1 MLYDVYGSRPSR
13 NFGHTGRKL
22 HATHIHLTSCKAREH
37 GNTVQKEGCVQYARI
52 SRREPTSENTDPP
65 QPHQRAS
72 CQARADS
79 RPARTDQQ
87 TSESCPVMP
96 ADQRQP
102 ATASQRSELP
112 SRASRGPISKK
123 RSARD
128 QRELNSKNRTAT
140 TDQRESGE
148 SRLQTSKN
156 AQRESIVRPARAVQ

>member
-102 ATASQRSELP
+102 ATASQPAE
-112 SRASRGPISKK
+112 RATVEGQR
-123 RSARD
+123 RSARGD
-128 QRELNSKNRTAT
+128 QQEAISKRRSARG
-140 TDQRESGE
+140 DQQEAI
-148 SRLQTSKN
+148 SK
-156 AQRESIVRPARAVQ
+156 RRSARGDQQEAISKRRSA